1 MRDAAEVQALVRRAQ
16 RGDRAAFDALVRA
29 HFTPVYAF
37 LHRMVGNPEDAED
50 LAQETFVRAHK
61 ALALYRTDASF
72 PTWLLRIAHHLAI
85 DHHRAAARRHRAAPF
100 TGLDPRAVEELQSLR
115 GKAPGEAPHEQAER
129 GELVRQLAR
138 ALDRLP
144 RRLKAVLVLRTI
156 EEREYDEVAAIL
168 GVRPATARTQLSQ
181 ARRLLLRWLAPW
193 LGDAGASAEPP
204 RDGGAKEEQP

>member
-1 MRDAAEVQALVRRAQ
+1 
-16 RGDRAAFDALVRA
+16 
-29 HFTPVYAF
+29 
-37 LHRMVGNPEDAED
+37 
-50 LAQETFVRAHK
+50 
-61 ALALYRTDASF
+61 
-72 PTWLLRIAHHLAI
+72 
-85 DHHRAAARRHRAAPF
+85 
-100 TGLDPRAVEELQSLR
+100 
-115 GKAPGEAPHEQAER
+115 
-129 GELVRQLAR
+129 VRQLAR

-204 RDGGAKEEQP
+204 RDGGTKEEQP